1 MENQK
6 SQITSNFPVKLD
18 AQEMFAGKPAKINSF
33 LRFYGLDLHISE
45 LSQSTLQV
53 GTPQIDFKF
62 SKRINFISKAL
73 NLRIKIKIF

>member
-6 SQITSNFPVKLD
+6 SQITWNFPVKWD
-18 AQEMFAGKPAKINSF
+18 AQEMFAGKPAKIDSF

-53 GTPQIDFKF
+53 ETSQIDFKF
-62 SKRINFISKAL
+62 LKRKNFY
-73 NLRIKIKIF
+73 